1 MAFKIIQQFNLD
13 ISNVSINGEVR
24 KRRGRMKLNT
34 TAYAGTPDI
43 NTVTVFDGDF
53 VPSYEII
60 ATAGEDI
67 RKYNNVFDIATNIKQ
82 GKEPSITEILD
93 IENNMQTFDTLKP
106 ENKQYLL
113 HADMIEQARNMFL
126 NLGIKQL
133 LDEDNN
139 YIKD

>member
-1 MAFKIIQQFNLD
+1 MRFTTNDK
-13 ISNVSINGEVR
+13 
-24 KRRGRMKLNT
+24 MK
-34 TAYAGTPDI
+34 
-43 NTVTVFDGDF
+43 
-53 VPSYEII
+53 
-60 ATAGEDI
+60 DI